1 MSRSMKKFICLFLCT
16 ILIGSIVCGCGND
29 AKQNPENDV
38 KKEDQQG
45 AENIENEEI
54 PEISISWGT
63 ALHVVML
70 EAPRNRVDEFKD
82 KGIYLNPLSEDK
94 FELIEDGK
102 KLAILSYMPNKGAS
116 EVATLMG
123 QGHLDS
129 AICSNTGMLTAIDAG
144 TDIKILCP
152 VHTRG
157 MGLVFS
163 PDKDFNSW
171 EDIKEYILSSEEPVK
186 FGYHSPVSA
195 PRLVLESVLK
205 EEGLKVTED
214 PNDFEADV
222 LLVDLKG
229 TNNLIP
235 SLASKQVDAW
245 VGPSVF
251 PETAEYKGLGK
262 LVLRLEDFPPKGKWD
277 NFPCCVFSAR
287 EEVLN
292 KYPEVF
298 KALVHL
304 IDESCKYCMENKDD
318 AAEIISEY
326 IGVEK
331 EIVSNTTINYTTEPT
346 DEWLEG
352 IKIYVDVLNK
362 TNKFNGRLKG
372 KPFDEVVKQA
382 FDFSYVEEIKK

>member
-1 MSRSMKKFICLFLCT
+1 MSKPVKKFVCLFLC
-16 ILIGSIVCGCGND
+16 IGLIGTMLCGCGGNE
-29 AKQNPENDV
+29 AKQTPKDE
-38 KKEDQQG
+38 
-45 AENIENEEI
+45 ENEKV

-70 EAPRNRVDEFKD
+70 QAPINRVDKFEE

-102 KLAILSYMPNKGAS
+102 KLAVLSYIPNKGSS

-129 AICSNTGMLTAIDAG
+129 AICSNTGMLTAIDSG
-144 TDIKILCP
+144 TDIKILSP
-152 VHTRG
+152 VHTQG
-157 MGLVFS
+157 IGLTFP
-163 PDKDFNSW
+163 PDTDLNSW
-171 EDIKEYILSSEEPVK
+171 EDVKEYILKLEVPVK
-186 FGYHSPVSA
+186 IGYHSPVSA

-214 PNDFEADV
+214 PNDFDADV

-235 SLASKQVDAW
+235 SLTSKQVDAW

-251 PETAEYKGLGK
+251 PETAEHENLGK
-262 LVLRLEDFPPKGKWD
+262 LVLKLEEFPPEGKWD

-292 KYPEVF
+292 KHPEVF
-298 KALVHL
+298 KALVRL

-318 AAEIISEY
+318 AAEIIAKFMG
-326 IGVEK
+326 IDK
-331 EIVSNTTINYTTEPT
+331 EIVRNATINYTTEPS

-372 KPFDEVVKQA
+372 KSFDEVVKQA
-382 FDFSYVEEIKK
+382 FDFSYVKELNN

>member
-38 KKEDQQG
+38 KKEDQEG